1 MKNSVKLFFLL
12 LVFMPLK
19 KGYSQMRFYNE
30 LGASGTL
37 GISVSFFESFGY
49 NFHPK
54 NKLQHCIGLFIP
66 ISWHD
71 EIYGGIVYQF
81 NYKPFKPLRLRFNT
95 DFKIGTGRIS
105 YSSIFMGNIPS
116 VILYNPFGAVLTENI
131 NIPLKSL
138 YFKLGYG
145 IKYTTN
151 FKRSYFYQ
159 YMAQLCIGFKF

>member
-54 NKLQHCIGLFIP
+54 NKLQHCISLG
-66 ISWHD
+66 
-71 EIYGGIVYQF
+71 
-81 NYKPFKPLRLRFNT
+81 
-95 DFKIGTGRIS
+95 
-105 YSSIFMGNIPS
+105 SSRVTFRVFSSVVSMGW
-116 VILYNPFGAVLTENI
+116 
-131 NIPLKSL
+131 
-138 YFKLGYG
+138 YF
-145 IKYTTN
+145 
-151 FKRSYFYQ
+151 
-159 YMAQLCIGFKF
+159 